1 MQASL
6 QPESAAPM
14 VASTEL
20 SLAPPPPLRNYRA
33 GARGALVRMLPQ
45 RARQSPLRAKAG
57 HCKTAMAAVPRHLML
72 GAPATAHLPCPRDVP
87 ILPRPGLQ
95 HSSRSCL
102 EDTVQVWG
110 RVLPQEPGALAPTT
124 CARPSRLVCDW
135 SSSLASPRV
144 AGAFGAVL
152 ASAQMMRADLWAAS
166 RDGLDEE
173 ESCSTRL
180 EAVVGTPKLV
190 LDSVIFLDGWYRLG
204 KIWPAALLAD
214 TISLSLS
221 TGTCTSHILVV

>member
-1 MQASL
+1 
-6 QPESAAPM
+6 
-14 VASTEL
+14 
-20 SLAPPPPLRNYRA
+20 
-33 GARGALVRMLPQ
+33 MLPQ
-45 RARQSPLRAKAG
+45 RARQSPLRAKSG
-57 HCKTAMAAVPRHLML
+57 HCKTAMAAVPRLLML

-95 HSSRSCL
+95 HASRSCL
-102 EDTVQVWG
+102 ADTVQVWG
-110 RVLPQEPGALAPTT
+110 RVLPHKPGALAPTT

-144 AGAFGAVL
+144 AGAFESVL

-173 ESCSTRL
+173 ESCGMRL

-221 TGTCTSHILVV
+221 TGTCTSHIVV

>member
-1 MQASL
+1 
-6 QPESAAPM
+6 
-14 VASTEL
+14 
-20 SLAPPPPLRNYRA
+20 
-33 GARGALVRMLPQ
+33 
-45 RARQSPLRAKAG
+45 
-57 HCKTAMAAVPRHLML
+57 
-72 GAPATAHLPCPRDVP
+72 
-87 ILPRPGLQ
+87 
-95 HSSRSCL
+95 
-102 EDTVQVWG
+102 
-110 RVLPQEPGALAPTT
+110 
-124 CARPSRLVCDW
+124 
-135 SSSLASPRV
+135 
-144 AGAFGAVL
+144 
-152 ASAQMMRADLWAAS
+152 MMRADLWAAS